1 LKKPKKSN
9 PLMYFEK
16 VLWSQGVELV
26 AGIDEVGM
34 GALAGPVVACAVIF
48 PKDIDFFK
56 VKDSKKLTS
65 GERETIYKKIKDK
78 ALCIGIGKV
87 SVKRINKINNIYRCG
102 LEAMRKAVYSLKIEP
117 HHLLVDAREIPD
129 IDLPQS
135 RFNNGENINFSIAAA
150 SIIAKVYRDSLMRKH
165 SYSYPEYQFDKHK
178 GYATSYHIE
187 ILRKI
192 GPCKIHRTCYEFV
205 RGVCGEFSDDYFKFN
220 NKIKE
225 VKSEEDITLLHKD
238 LTKIENE
245 FSQAE
250 WARLR
255 RKITN
260 KRRSMRT

>member
-1 LKKPKKSN
+1 
-9 PLMYFEK
+9 MYFEK
-16 VLWSQGVELV
+16 ILWSQGVELV

-65 GERETIYKKIKDK
+65 KERERLYKEIKDK

-117 HHLLVDAREIPD
+117 QHLLVDAREIPD
-129 IDLPQS
+129 IDLPQN

-150 SIIAKVYRDSLMRKH
+150 SIIAKVHRDSLMRKY
-165 SYSYPEYQFDKHK
+165 SYSYPEYRFAQHK

-192 GPCKIHRTCYEFV
+192 GHCKIHRTSYEFV
-205 RGVCGEFSDDYFKFN
+205 RGVCGEFSQSYFRLNRMINKAKCKEDLNLLNENISKFK
-220 NKIKE
+220 NKI
-225 VKSEEDITLLHKD
+225 
-238 LTKIENE
+238 
-245 FSQAE
+245 SQAE
-250 WARLR
+250 WRRLR
-255 RKITN
+255 RKITFKKSN
-260 KRRSMRT
+260 LRIAIKNRKG